1 MDALR
6 IEFVFTPDQLCQL
19 NDMIKKCVVD
29 ALNDHSNTIRSQK
42 VNLTKMEAAATL
54 RFSTRKL
61 DRLLKKGLIKY
72 HRIGNRILI
81 PESEIESFLKQS
93 A

>member
-1 MDALR
+1 MDALK
-6 IEFVFTPDQLCQL
+6 IEFVFTEQQLSQL
-19 NDMIKKCVVD
+19 QDVIKQCVAE
-29 ALNDHSNTIRSQK
+29 ALKENIESIRSQK
-42 VNLTKMEAAATL
+42 SNLTRAEAANQL

-61 DRLLKKGLIKY
+61 DRLLKKGLIKS
-72 HRIGNRILI
+72 HRIGNSILI